1 VLQPVIQLGTAI
13 HGQGFSGGAMN
24 GVQKPWF
31 AQKILSVQRRSTWV
45 KDCFY
50 TIGF

>member
-13 HGQGFSGGAMN
+13 NGQGFSGGAMN

-31 AQKILSVQRRSTWV
+31 AQRILSVQQKCLW
-45 KDCFY
+45 KKWLYPF
-50 TIGF
+50 GF